1 VIEAAGADDD
11 LRGACSAA
19 PTEGAIDAIRA
30 VQAAV
35 RSSLHAIRSLSSKAD
50 ASDGLLIF
58 TVLSRFADPREQGDE
73 TSLRWV
79 NLLYPGSP

>member
-1 VIEAAGADDD
+1 
-11 LRGACSAA
+11 
-19 PTEGAIDAIRA
+19 
-30 VQAAV
+30 V

-50 ASDGLLIF
+50 VSDGLLIF